1 MRTSLKPKYDMRF
14 LFSCLFIM
22 SFFSV
27 FSQEETKP
35 KIEPIVKIDSLYRE
49 DQFYFSITYNLLTQI
64 PEGLK
69 QNKFSAGLSAGFLRD
84 MPINKKR
91 TVAIA
96 TGLGLSYQ
104 NYFQN
109 LTISKMPDGGL
120 AYAVSDYNDI
130 SSNRYRQYL
139 VDLPIEFRWRN
150 STYES
155 YRFWRIYG
163 GFKISYVFSNKS
175 VLDNGEEKYVVKN
188 NPNINKVQYGVYL
201 AAGYNTWNVY
211 LNYGLNPLFKD
222 VITTSGQKIDVRTL
236 NAGLIFYIL

>member
-1 MRTSLKPKYDMRF
+1 MRF

-35 KIEPIVKIDSLYRE
+35 KIEPTVKIDSLYRE

-64 PEGLK
+64 PQGLK

-109 LTISKMPDGGL
+109 LTISKLPDGGL

-163 GFKISYVFSNKS
+163 GFKISYVFANKS

-188 NPNINKVQYGVYL
+188 NQNINKVQYGVYL

>member
-109 LTISKMPDGGL
+109 LTISKLPDGGL

>member
-1 MRTSLKPKYDMRF
+1 MRF
-14 LFSCLFIM
+14 LFSCLFIL

-49 DQFYFSITYNLLTQI
+49 DQFYFSITYNLLTDI
-64 PEGLK
+64 PQGLK

-175 VLDNGEEKYVVKN
+175 VLDNGEETYVVKN